1 VKTFSF
7 GEVDPEDVLQRLTV
21 YAYSLFGC
29 FPDPMFEPVM
39 KFHGV
44 SPEDLAVDVLTRL
57 WDPDDHRVEWKPHH
71 GAITMGSLLAFL
83 KTVLFHDFIDMK
95 RKGMYKATTTYM
107 PLLSNSDEMT
117 LDDFIAKLE
126 SPEARAIRR
135 QQRERLLSKFDEEPK
150 LKKLLTIQLSPDGF
164 HAHTNKELAVL
175 LGITVDEIENLKKRL
190 MGRLLRLQRRV
201 KVKRA

>member
-1 VKTFSF
+1 
-7 GEVDPEDVLQRLTV
+7 
-21 YAYSLFGC
+21 
-29 FPDPMFEPVM
+29 
-39 KFHGV
+39 
-44 SPEDLAVDVLTRL
+44 
-57 WDPDDHRVEWKPHH
+57 
-71 GAITMGSLLAFL
+71 
-83 KTVLFHDFIDMK
+83 
-95 RKGMYKATTTYM
+95 
-107 PLLSNSDEMT
+107 MT

-164 HAHTNKELAVL
+164 HAHTNKELALL